1 MQRTGGQVQINWI
14 KKWIPVQKEWAE
26 KAGPGFD
33 LGPNGPKVEA
43 IQQLEN
49 AA

>member
-1 MQRTGGQVQINWI
+1 M
-14 KKWIPVQKEWAE
+14 KKRIPARKEWAE
-26 KAGPGFD
+26 KADLGFD

-43 IQQLEN
+43 SQLLKN